1 MPDYE
6 VIRLGVVG
14 STNDV
19 ARGLAS
25 EGWPEWTIVV
35 AERQTS
41 GRGRF
46 GREWISPPGGLWFS
60 IILRPGLAPEDLQLL
75 PLLAA
80 LAVAKTLN
88 GLYGL
93 EAEIRWPN
101 DVLIRGRKI
110 CGILVENSFSG
121 DKILFSIVGIG
132 INANFRLEELPGGV
146 RERATTLLEEL
157 GRPVDLEELLSS
169 TISSFRSCYEA
180 LSRGDKSGLL
190 GEAEK
195 LMGFPAEVVLSGGG
209 LTSSGLAVGLAGD
222 GSLLVELPDGTIRSF
237 GPSYTV
243 RSWLRLKRA

>member
-60 IILRPGLAPEDLQLL
+60 IILRPGLPSEDLQLL
-75 PLLAA
+75 PLLAT

-93 EAEIRWPN
+93 EIEIRWPN
-101 DVLIRGRKI
+101 DVLIGGRKV

-121 DKILFSIVGIG
+121 DKILFSIIGIG
-132 INANFRLEELPGGV
+132 INANFRLKELPGEI

-157 GRPVDLEELLSS
+157 GHPVNLEELLSS

-180 LSRGDKSGLL
+180 LSKGNRSSLL
-190 GEAEK
+190 KEAER
-195 LMGFPAEVVLSGGG
+195 LMGFPAKVVLLGGG
-209 LTSSGLAVGLAGD
+209 LMFSGLAVGLAED
-222 GSLLVELPDGTIRSF
+222 GSLLVKLPNGTTRSF

-243 RSWLRLKRA
+243 RSWLRLKRS